1 MNHILKILFSNRLSG
16 LLLIVFATAMAIA
29 TFIENDY
36 GTETAK
42 ALIYSAK
49 WFEIL
54 MLLLAINFM
63 GNIAKY
69 NLFSWEKAP
78 LFLFHLGFIIIILG
92 AGVTKY
98 RGYEALMTIKEGED
112 SNRMISI
119 DSYLQIQA
127 GNGSINKNHSSAP
140 LLLSELGFNKI
151 HEKFEFDNKQVS
163 VKLKKYIPRAQY
175 TLEDAEKDGKTYLH
189 LVIAEKEER
198 RDFYIEKGK
207 RETLFGIPIAFESQ
221 QTMKG
226 DITIKESGGK
236 WLATFPDD
244 TNYFSMVLNKS
255 SYYPKDSLVPL
266 QFKALSTINNIPVVF
281 NEVISDKTRKII
293 STKRNPDQKNEE
305 SAIVVAV
312 ESGKD
317 FKEVTLLGGR
327 GFMNPFS
334 TIFINGI
341 HLKLRYGSKPIPL
354 PFSLFLKDFTL
365 ERYPGSDSPSAF
377 YSDFEVQEKNRLFN
391 YTIFMNNVLNHKGYR
406 FFQSAYLPDE
416 TGTILSVNKDYWGT
430 LITYIGY
437 AALGIGMF
445 ISLFWRNSHF
455 AMLLKTLQ

>member
-16 LLLIVFATAMAIA
+16 VLLLIFALAMALA

-36 GTETAK
+36 GTETAR

-54 MLLLAINFM
+54 ILLLAINFI

-69 NLFSWEKAP
+69 NLFSWQKAP
-78 LFLFHLGFIIIILG
+78 IFLFHLGFIIIILG

-119 DSYLQIQA
+119 DSYLQVQA
-127 GNGSINKNHSSAP
+127 GNGSINKNHSSTP
-140 LLLSELGFNKI
+140 LLLSELGFNSI
-151 HEKFEFDNKQVS
+151 HEKFDFDNKEVS
-163 VKLKKYIPRAQY
+163 IKLKEYIPRAKY
-175 TLEDAEKDGKTYLH
+175 TLEDDNTNGKTYLH
-189 LVIAEKEER
+189 VVIAENEQR

-207 RETLFGIPIAFESQ
+207 REVIFGIPIAFESQ
-221 QTMKG
+221 NNMKG
-226 DITIKESGGK
+226 DITIKKSVGD
-236 WLATFPDD
+236 WLATFPED
-244 TNYFSMVLNKS
+244 TNYFSMLLNKS

-266 QFKALSTINNIPVVF
+266 QFKALSTINNLPVVF
-281 NEVISDKTRKII
+281 NEVVFNKTRKIT
-293 STKRNPDQKNEE
+293 STKKDSEKKNEE
-305 SAIVVAV
+305 SAIIVSV

-327 GFMNPFS
+327 GYMNPYS
-334 TIFINGI
+334 TVFINGI
-341 HLKLRYGSKPIPL
+341 HLKIRYGSKPIPL

-377 YSDFEVQEKNRLFN
+377 YSDFEVQEKNKLFN
-391 YTIFMNNVLNHKGYR
+391 YTIFMNNVLNHRGYR

-416 TGTILSVNKDYWGT
+416 SGTILSVNKDYWGT

-437 AALGIGMF
+437 GALGFGMF
-445 ISLFWRNSHF
+445 ISLFWKNSHF
-455 AMLLKTLQ
+455 AILLKTLK